1 MPENKFKIGI
11 TQGDTNGIGW
21 EIILKAL
28 ADPRMTELFTP
39 VVYGSPKAAAY
50 YRNTVAEIEAFSF
63 NPVAS
68 AAEARRGKA
77 NLVACGETADIAPGK
92 PTPEAGRAAVEA
104 LCAAMRDLKAGH
116 LDALVTAPFDK
127 ETVQAD
133 DFRYT
138 GHTEYLAAELEG
150 EAMMI
155 LCSDVLR
162 VGLVTKHIPVS
173 EIARNITKERIVRD
187 LDTLRRALIE
197 DFGIVEPR
205 IAVMALNPHA
215 GDGGLLGREEQEII
229 RPAIVEAFSKGVLA
243 FGPFAADGLF
253 AGGGYA
259 KYDGILAMYH
269 DQGLAPF
276 KSLSPD
282 GVNFTAGL
290 SKVRTSPDH
299 GTAYDIAGQDKA
311 DPQSMRNAIY
321 AAIDI
326 AEHRRA
332 WAEWTRNP
340 LQRAE
345 RDRGGRDVSVKDL
358 PQTERED

>member
-1 MPENKFKIGI
+1 MSEQKLKIGI

-187 LDTLRRALIE
+187 LGTLRRALIE

-276 KSLSPD
+276 KTLSPD

-311 DPQSMRNAIY
+311 DPQSMRSAIY

-326 AEHRRA
+326 VEHRRA
-332 WAEWTRNP
+332 WTEWSRNP

-345 RDRGGRDVSVKDL
+345 REKGGRDISVKDL

>member
-187 LDTLRRALIE
+187 LGTLRRALIE

-290 SKVRTSPDH
+290 SAVRTSPDH
-299 GTAYDIAGQDKA
+299 GTAFDIAGKDKA

-321 AAIDI
+321 AAINI

-358 PQTERED
+358 PQTEKED

>member
-63 NPVAS
+63 NPGAS

-187 LDTLRRALIE
+187 LSTLRRALIE

-290 SKVRTSPDH
+290 SAVRTSPDH
-299 GTAYDIAGQDKA
+299 GTAFDIAGKDKA

-358 PQTERED
+358 PQTEKED

>member
-1 MPENKFKIGI
+1 MAIKISKVNAERLKKLGI
-11 TQGDTNGIGW
+11 SAKT
-21 EIILKAL
+21 EEEAKKILL
-28 ADPRMTELFTP
+28 DRLE
-39 VVYGSPKAAAY
+39 
-50 YRNTVAEIEAFSF
+50 
-63 NPVAS
+63 
-68 AAEARRGKA
+68 
-77 NLVACGETADIAPGK
+77 
-92 PTPEAGRAAVEA
+92 
-104 LCAAMRDLKAGH
+104 KAGIPGM
-116 LDALVTAPFDK
+116 DE
-127 ETVQAD
+127 ETIDNLIDIVGS
-133 DFRYT
+133 F
-138 GHTEYLAAELEG
+138 AELEG

-187 LDTLRRALIE
+187 LGTLRRALIE

-276 KSLSPD
+276 KTLTPD
-282 GVNFTAGL
+282 GVNYTAGL
-290 SKVRTSPDH
+290 CEVRTSPDH

-311 DPQSMRNAIY
+311 DAQSMRSAIY

-326 AEHRRA
+326 VEHRRA
-332 WAEWTRNP
+332 WTEWSRNP

-345 RDRGGRDVSVKDL
+345 REKGGSDISVKDL

>member
-116 LDALVTAPFDK
+116 LDVLVTAPFDK

-187 LDTLRRALIE
+187 LGTLRRALIE

-290 SKVRTSPDH
+290 SAVRTSPDH
-299 GTAYDIAGQDKA
+299 GTAFDIAGKDKA

-358 PQTERED
+358 PQTEKED

>member
-1 MPENKFKIGI
+1 MSENKSQTPAQNTPENSEKKKVSLFALIVVLVVAVI
-11 TQGDTNGIGW
+11 VMVALFVRSNNLSSQLDEVNGQ
-21 EIILKAL
+21 L
-28 ADPRMTELFTP
+28 AASNTELQQT
-39 VVYGSPKAAAY
+39 
-50 YRNTVAEIEAFSF
+50 
-63 NPVAS
+63 
-68 AAEARRGKA
+68 
-77 NLVACGETADIAPGK
+77 IA
-92 PTPEAGRAAVEA
+92 
-104 LCAAMRDLKAGH
+104 
-116 LDALVTAPFDK
+116 DK
-127 ETVQAD
+127 ETAQAD

-187 LDTLRRALIE
+187 LGTLRRALIE

-290 SKVRTSPDH
+290 SAVRTSPDH
-299 GTAYDIAGQDKA
+299 GTAFDIAGKDKA

-358 PQTERED
+358 PQTEKED

>member
-187 LDTLRRALIE
+187 LGTLRRALIE

-269 DQGLAPF
+269 DQVLAPF

-290 SKVRTSPDH
+290 SAVRTSPDH
-299 GTAYDIAGQDKA
+299 GTAFDIAGKDKA

-358 PQTERED
+358 PQTEKED

>member
-187 LDTLRRALIE
+187 LGTLRRALIE

-290 SKVRTSPDH
+290 SAVRSSPDH
-299 GTAYDIAGQDKA
+299 GTAFDIAGKDKA

-358 PQTERED
+358 PQTEKED

>member
-290 SKVRTSPDH
+290 SAVRTSPDH
-299 GTAYDIAGQDKA
+299 GTAFDIAGKDKA

-332 WAEWTRNP
+332 WAEWARNP

-358 PQTERED
+358 PQTEKED

>member
-1 MPENKFKIGI
+1 MTENKFKIGI

-187 LDTLRRALIE
+187 LGTLRRALIE

-290 SKVRTSPDH
+290 SAVRTSPDH
-299 GTAYDIAGQDKA
+299 GTAFDIAGKDKA

-358 PQTERED
+358 PQTEKED

>member
-187 LDTLRRALIE
+187 LSTLRRALIE

-269 DQGLAPF
+269 DQVLAPF

-290 SKVRTSPDH
+290 SAVRTSPDH
-299 GTAYDIAGQDKA
+299 GTAFDIAGKDKA

-358 PQTERED
+358 PQTEKED

>member
-290 SKVRTSPDH
+290 SAVRTSPDH
-299 GTAYDIAGQDKA
+299 GTAFDIAGKDKA

-326 AEHRRA
+326 AEHRRT

-358 PQTERED
+358 PQTEKED

>member
-21 EIILKAL
+21 EVILKAL

-50 YRNTVAEIEAFSF
+50 YQNTVAEIEAFSF

-187 LDTLRRALIE
+187 LGTLRRALIE

-290 SKVRTSPDH
+290 SAVRTSPDH
-299 GTAYDIAGQDKA
+299 GTAFDIAGKDKA

-358 PQTERED
+358 PQTEKED

>member
-290 SKVRTSPDH
+290 SAMRTSPDH
-299 GTAYDIAGQDKA
+299 GTAFDIAGKDKA

-345 RDRGGRDVSVKDL
+345 RDRGGRDVSVRDL
-358 PQTERED
+358 PQTEKED

>member
-187 LDTLRRALIE
+187 LGTLRRALIE

-282 GVNFTAGL
+282 GVNFPAGL
-290 SKVRTSPDH
+290 SAVRTSPDH
-299 GTAYDIAGQDKA
+299 GTAFDIAGKDKA

-358 PQTERED
+358 PQTEKED

>member
-276 KSLSPD
+276 KTLSPD

-358 PQTERED
+358 PQTEKEV